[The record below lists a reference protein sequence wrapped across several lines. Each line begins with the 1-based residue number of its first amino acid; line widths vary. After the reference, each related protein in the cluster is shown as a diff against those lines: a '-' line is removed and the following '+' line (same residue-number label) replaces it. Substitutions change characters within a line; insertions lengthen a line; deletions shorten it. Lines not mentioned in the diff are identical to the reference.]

1 MLVNKVAGN
10 FHIAMGETH
19 TRGSGHIHQFNPF
32 TMNRFNASHT
42 LHALS
47 FGLPYPGQKNPLDG
61 SVRAAA
67 EGPGVFMYFIKVI
80 PTVYAAGGGAPALKT
95 NQYSVT
101 SQYRAAVVNGVRQNV
116 LPGIFFV
123 YDISPFQVTVTE
135 HTTPTLQ
142 ARQGAEGSAGGPSGA
157 RPLSPPLLP
166 ACPDAHVSPP
176 LPSPAP
182 CLPACLPAQM
192 LTSLAAILGGVITA
206 AGLLDSLLFHG
217 LGGAKG
223 LQAALQ
229 RITGGGAASGGAAAT
244 PKSAGTAAAAAPA
257 PAYALQQPHDSVHAR
272 QQ

>member
-61 SVRAAA
+61 SVRTAA

-80 PTVYAAGGGAPALKT
+80 PTVYAAGGGAAALKT

-142 ARQGAEGSAGGPSGA
+142 VRLGGGGGTGGWA
-157 RPLSPPLLP
+157 QWCQTVLISP
-166 ACPDAHVSPP
+166 PP
-176 LPSPAP
+176 LPRCSRLSQPSSAASSRP
-182 CLPACLPAQM
+182 PACWTHCFSTA
-192 LTSLAAILGGVITA
+192 LAAPRGCSQRCRGLQEGGRLPVEGLSPLPSLQRLLLLPLLLRQHMHSSSRSSRTTLRRTA
-206 AGLLDSLLFHG
+206 MRDNSDLKQLLDC
-217 LGGAKG
+217 LGE
-223 LQAALQ
+223 
-229 RITGGGAASGGAAAT
+229 
-244 PKSAGTAAAAAPA
+244 
-257 PAYALQQPHDSVHAR
+257 
-272 QQ
+272 